1 MLSFARVLAFL
12 AVVVAVFFAENSPS
26 VLAAGGLRN
35 INLGPDAKPSPD
47 AKAAAKKQDGVED
60 KILFDYFR
68 VSTPQEIRAQSFDGF
83 GFLQF

>member
-1 MLSFARVLAFL
+1 VRFLVYVSSNKHSSKSNSKMLSFARVLAFL

-47 AKAAAKKQDGVED
+47 AKAAAKKQDGVEE
-60 KILFDYFR
+60 KI
-68 VSTPQEIRAQSFDGF
+68 
-83 GFLQF
+83 